1 MGARLV
7 PPQDQSGAPGRG
19 CSRAGL
25 PAGRSLVHP
34 GKGGGCPAC
43 AAGSGGSSAC
53 SARGCPAP
61 APWSPRAA
69 CFPPWWSWAMSSPW
83 PPCGT
88 GAGGAGGR
96 GMSKVSATGSS
107 LPGTAAGHRPCQGG
121 WRRGR
126 PRGPPPSP
134 LHFLVPSPSSPWSPA
149 AARGQP
155 LPRADPELPGSIP
168 LEPHPGQPGGGE
180 AGVGAGR
187 GTWAVPG
194 CSLWKQGPSP
204 AARDGVISGDCQHRS
219 CS

>member
-61 APWSPRAA
+61 APWSPWAA

-96 GMSKVSATGSS
+96 GMSKVSAAGSS

-168 LEPHPGQPGGGE
+168 LEPHPGQPGEERREWVLDGGPRQCR
-180 AGVGAGR
+180 GAPSGSKAPPQLP
-187 GTWAVPG
+187 GTG
-194 CSLWKQGPSP
+194 
-204 AARDGVISGDCQHRS
+204 
-219 CS
+219 

>member
-53 SARGCPAP
+53 SARGCLAP

-96 GMSKVSATGSS
+96 GMSKVSAAGSS

-155 LPRADPELPGSIP
+155 LPGQIPSCLAPSLWSPILGSRGRRGGSGCWTGDLGSAGVLP
-168 LEPHPGQPGGGE
+168 LEARPLPSCQ
-180 AGVGAGR
+180 GR
-187 GTWAVPG
+187 GD
-194 CSLWKQGPSP
+194 L
-204 AARDGVISGDCQHRS
+204 R
-219 CS
+219 

>member
-96 GMSKVSATGSS
+96 GMSKVSAAGSS
-107 LPGTAAGHRPCQGG
+107 LPGAAAGHRPCQGG

-155 LPRADPELPGSIP
+155 LPRADSELPGSIP
-168 LEPHPGQPGGGE
+168 LEPHPGQPGEERREWVLDGGP
-180 AGVGAGR
+180 GQCRGAPSGSKAPLQLP
-187 GTWAVPG
+187 GTG
-194 CSLWKQGPSP
+194 
-204 AARDGVISGDCQHRS
+204 
-219 CS
+219 

>member
-96 GMSKVSATGSS
+96 GMSKVSAAGSS

-168 LEPHPGQPGGGE
+168 LEPHPGQPGEERREWVLDGGPRQCR
-180 AGVGAGR
+180 GAPSGSKAPPQLP
-187 GTWAVPG
+187 GTG
-194 CSLWKQGPSP
+194 
-204 AARDGVISGDCQHRS
+204 
-219 CS
+219 